1 MLVFPFF
8 PQEALMTPSGDF
20 LPGWFAAGGVAM
32 WVLFILSVLSI
43 ATVIGRLLMFAV
55 QPPARTRVTEA
66 LLTQLA
72 SGDPGGAR
80 EQADKART
88 PVDRVVA
95 RGLLLTRRFNADST
109 AWMEEMQRRAREE
122 LEHLRQ
128 GLRLLELT
136 AAVAPLIGLLGTV
149 FGMIEA
155 FQALENAGSRVDP
168 AALSGG
174 IWEALVTTAAGLVVA
189 IPALAAWHGL
199 DRWLERGRHAMED
212 RLTRLRPLL
221 VEYGGLE
228 ATDERPHPGAAEHG
242 MAHAS

>member
-1 MLVFPFF
+1 
-8 PQEALMTPSGDF
+8 MTPSGDF

-32 WVLFILSVLSI
+32 WVLFVLSVLSI
-43 ATVIGRLLMFAV
+43 ATVIGRLLVFAL
-55 QPPARTRVTEA
+55 QPPARTRITEG
-66 LLTQLA
+66 LLERLA
-72 SGDPGGAR
+72 QGDIAGAR
-80 EQADKART
+80 EQAEQART

-95 RGLLLTRRFNADST
+95 RGLLLTERFRADST
-109 AWMEEMQRRAREE
+109 AWMEEMQRLAREE
-122 LEHLRQ
+122 LEQLRQ

-136 AAVAPLIGLLGTV
+136 AAAAPLIGLLGTV

-189 IPALAAWHGL
+189 IPALAAWHAF

-221 VEYGGLE
+221 VEHGGLE
-228 ATDERPHPGAAEHG
+228 KRIGEQSPLTAEHG

>member
-1 MLVFPFF
+1 
-8 PQEALMTPSGDF
+8 MTASGDF
-20 LPGWFAAGGVAM
+20 LPGWFAAGGPAM

-43 ATVIGRLLMFAV
+43 ATAITRLLVFAR
-55 QPPARTRVTEA
+55 QPPTRTRITEA
-66 LLTQLA
+66 LLARLA
-72 SGDPGGAR
+72 EGNTGEAR
-80 EQADKART
+80 RLAEQART

-95 RGLLLTRRFNADST
+95 RGLLLTERFRAGST
-109 AWMEEMQRRAREE
+109 AWTEELQRLAREE
-122 LEHLRQ
+122 LEQLRG

-149 FGMIEA
+149 FGMIAA
-155 FQALENAGSRVDP
+155 FQQLELAGSRVDP

-189 IPALAAWHGL
+189 IPALAAWHGF
-199 DRWLERGRHAMED
+199 DRALERGRHTMED

-221 VEYGGLE
+221 EEHGGLE
-228 ATDERPHPGAAEHG
+228 HSDAASARTGEHG

>member
-1 MLVFPFF
+1 
-8 PQEALMTPSGDF
+8 MTPSGEF

-43 ATVIGRLLMFAV
+43 ATVIGRLLVFAV
-55 QPPARTRVTEA
+55 QPPARSRIADT
-66 LLTQLA
+66 LLERLA
-72 SGDPGGAR
+72 QGDTAGAR
-80 EQADKART
+80 KQAAQART

-95 RGLLLTRRFNADST
+95 RGLLLTGRFHADST
-109 AWMEEMQRRAREE
+109 AWLEEMQRLAREE
-122 LEHLRQ
+122 LEQLRQ

-155 FQALENAGSRVDP
+155 FQSLENAGSRVDP

-189 IPALAAWHGL
+189 IPALAAWHGF

-221 VEYGGLE
+221 VKHGGLE
-228 ATDERPHPGAAEHG
+228 EPVGEQAAPPAEHG

>member
-1 MLVFPFF
+1 
-8 PQEALMTPSGDF
+8 MTPSGDF

-43 ATVIGRLLMFAV
+43 ATVIGRLLIFTL
-55 QPPARTRVTEA
+55 QPPARTRITEA
-66 LLTQLA
+66 LLARLA
-72 SGDPGGAR
+72 SGDTAGAR
-80 EQADKART
+80 EQAEQART
-88 PVDRVVA
+88 PVDRIVA
-95 RGLLLTRRFNADST
+95 RGLLLTGRFGADSS

-122 LEHLRQ
+122 LEQLRQ

-189 IPALAAWHGL
+189 IPALAAWHGF
-199 DRWLERGRHAMED
+199 DRLLERGRHAMED

-221 VEYGGLE
+221 VAHGGLE
-228 ATDERPHPGAAEHG
+228 ASDETPAPGATEHG
-242 MAHAS
+242 IANAS